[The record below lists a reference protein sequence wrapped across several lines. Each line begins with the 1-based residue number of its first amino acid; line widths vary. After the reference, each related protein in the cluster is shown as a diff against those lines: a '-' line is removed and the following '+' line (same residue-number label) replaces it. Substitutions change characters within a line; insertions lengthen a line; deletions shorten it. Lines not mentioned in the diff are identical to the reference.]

1 MTGCVLCN
9 RGELE
14 NVKHFLD
21 RCEEF
26 SLEGQDDKE
35 EHKSG

>member
-9 RGELE
+9 TSTGELE

-26 SLEGQDDKE
+26 SLEGQDDKRV
-35 EHKSG
+35 GR